1 MYAGHRGEERPSAMI
16 FGGREVAIIALRT
29 ARIEEDYRTRERRR
43 FFEVLGDDG
52 MEYLLC
58 LSEASGVWSVRG
70 PL

>member
-1 MYAGHRGEERPSAMI
+1 MI
-16 FGGREVAIIALRT
+16 LGGREVTFIALRT

-43 FFEVLGDDG
+43 FFDVLGNDER
-52 MEYLLC
+52 EYLLC